1 MCLAIVCDTTVNY
14 APQPRPLNSIISKS
28 INTLRVSSGNLF
40 NDITWA
46 TLLPI
51 RVVANVGVRWEFWF
65 STGYQLWISL
75 YIECSLSAM
84 KLN

>member
-14 APQPRPLNSIISKS
+14 APQLTPLNSIISKS

-40 NDITWA
+40 NDATSA

-51 RVVANVGVRWEFWF
+51 RVAANTLSWEFWF
-65 STGYQLWISL
+65 YAGYQLWISIC
-75 YIECSLSAM
+75 IERSALI
-84 KLN
+84 LN